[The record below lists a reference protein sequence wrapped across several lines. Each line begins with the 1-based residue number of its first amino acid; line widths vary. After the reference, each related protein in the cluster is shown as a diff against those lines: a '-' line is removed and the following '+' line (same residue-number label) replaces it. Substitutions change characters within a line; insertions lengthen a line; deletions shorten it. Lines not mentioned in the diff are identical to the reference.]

1 MRVNKI
7 QMAKLKLTKLD
18 HLVTSG
24 WVYKTGYMYNR
35 VGVLTSQ
42 HIPSYPPLPS
52 LDLNILL
59 VKHTRR
65 ILRQFRSFKSTKI
78 LLAHIWYVVIMF
90 YQEQSSLH

>member
-1 MRVNKI
+1 MRVYKI

-24 WVYKTGYMYNR
+24 WVYKTGYMYNG

-59 VKHTRR
+59 VNT
-65 ILRQFRSFKSTKI
+65 
-78 LLAHIWYVVIMF
+78 LAAF
-90 YQEQSSLH
+90 YDNFVALNRPRFY

>member
-24 WVYKTGYMYNR
+24 WVYKTGYMYNG

-42 HIPSYPPLPS
+42 HIPSYPPFPS

-59 VKHTRR
+59 VNT
-65 ILRQFRSFKSTKI
+65 
-78 LLAHIWYVVIMF
+78 LAAF
-90 YQEQSSLH
+90 YDNSIALNRPRFY